1 MIGSRLGSFGSVDL
15 VSSAFGAD
23 GKSAFGADGNTGGAI
38 SFVVGG
44 RLGSVA

>member
-15 VSSAFGAD
+15 VS
-23 GKSAFGADGNTGGAI
+23 SAFGADGNTGGAI